1 MFCILKFNSKNLKN
15 KKIRN
20 TKNQIEI
27 IVDFLEN
34 KKSKKEIL
42 KKLFLL
48 FSRSYDGTIHSEDLA
63 KFRRE
68 NGLSKATVWRTMNEL
83 ELLGIVKSNPHF
95 QKGSFYYLHKD
106 FSKSLY
112 KVGRAYKNLFKKT
125 P

>member
-1 MFCILKFNSKNLKN
+1 MFFILKFNSKKLKN
-15 KKIRN
+15 KKIQD
-20 TKNQIEI
+20 TKNQIDI

-42 KKLFLL
+42 KNLFSL

-68 NGLSKATVWRTMNEL
+68 NGISKATLWRIMNEL
-83 ELLGIVKSNPHF
+83 ESLGIVKSNPHF
-95 QKGSFYYLHKD
+95 QKGNFYHLQKD
-106 FSKSLY
+106 FAKSLY
-112 KVGRAYKNLFKKT
+112 KVGRAYKNLFEEI